1 MPLALCPTRAR
12 EAPCLQVC
20 SQRCGLPGRLLGPLP
35 AGSRAR
41 HPQALGPCA
50 LRRHAAL
57 GPPPS
62 APGPG
67 APKKQKRA
75 LAAVKRS
82 GNTSINTL
90 GYAAGLHPRPRG
102 VVRYHLWPLC
112 FLGLPLADWAWLPS
126 GNSLALWSGDIASAT
141 RCRAAGW
148 TRLRPLRR
156 TWGAGRA
163 LGFDLTPLPV
173 ARAAAGGGRVGL

>member
-1 MPLALCPTRAR
+1 MQPAVWPPGEALGTSPRRFSGPAPTGPWALRPPT
-12 EAPCLQVC
+12 PCGSWASPV
-20 SQRCGLPGRLLGPLP
+20 
-35 AGSRAR
+35 GSRAR
-41 HPQALGPCA
+41 RPQKTET
-50 LRRHAAL
+50 
-57 GPPPS
+57 
-62 APGPG
+62 GPG
-67 APKKQKRA
+67 RCEEVREHP
-75 LAAVKRS
+75 
-82 GNTSINTL
+82 IHTL
-90 GYAAGLHPRPRG
+90 GYAAGLHPRPPG

>member
-1 MPLALCPTRAR
+1 MASRGGSWDLSPPVLGPGTHRSLGLAPSDAM
-12 EAPCLQVC
+12 
-20 SQRCGLPGRLLGPLP
+20 RLLGLP
-35 AGSRAR
+35 RR
-41 HPQALGPCA
+41 LQGP
-50 LRRHAAL
+50 
-57 GPPPS
+57 
-62 APGPG
+62 

>member
-1 MPLALCPTRAR
+1 MSASMQPAVWPPGEALGTSPRRFSGPAPTGPWALRPPT
-12 EAPCLQVC
+12 PCGSWASPV
-20 SQRCGLPGRLLGPLP
+20 
-35 AGSRAR
+35 GSRAR
-41 HPQALGPCA
+41 
-50 LRRHAAL
+50 R
-57 GPPPS
+57 
-62 APGPG
+62 
-67 APKKQKRA
+67 PKKQKWA
-75 LAAVKRS
+75 LAAVKRC